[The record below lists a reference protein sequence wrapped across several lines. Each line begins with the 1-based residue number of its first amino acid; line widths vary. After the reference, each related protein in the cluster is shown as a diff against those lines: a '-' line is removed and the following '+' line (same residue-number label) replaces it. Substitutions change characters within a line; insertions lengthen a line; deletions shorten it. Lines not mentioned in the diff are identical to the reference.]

1 MADPPDVECEGIS
14 KIFGQGREAVHA
26 LQHVSITVGQGKM
39 LCIVGPTG
47 SGKSTLL
54 RILLGFQTPTE
65 GSVRIIADR
74 RREGIAYI
82 QQDSQLLPWRTVLQ
96 NAALGRELKGR
107 IKPPDVLGLRAEL
120 ESFGLERFAETKS
133 NELSGGMR
141 QKVALVRALASR
153 PRILFCDEPFSAID
167 FVGRLELNTLFKK
180 MCGNEKI
187 TTVLVTHNIEEAIFL
202 GDEIVVLSNRPGR
215 VVAKYDVTLSQG
227 AHDAVLVRKDPEF
240 QRLFLEIWGNLRDG

>member
-1 MADPPDVECEGIS
+1 MPDLPDVECQGVT

-26 LQHVSITVGQGKM
+26 LQDVSISVGRGQM

-54 RILLGFQTPTE
+54 RILLGFLEPTE
-65 GSVRIIADR
+65 GSVRINEYR
-74 RREGIAYI
+74 RREGIAYL

-96 NAALGRELKGR
+96 NAALGRELKGQ
-107 IKPPDVLGLRAEL
+107 VLGADVAGLWSEL
-120 ESFGLERFAETKS
+120 ERFGLARFAETKS

-167 FVGRLELNTLFKK
+167 FVGRLELNTLFKN
-180 MCGNEKI
+180 MCSLERI
-187 TTVLVTHNIEEAIFL
+187 TTILVTHNIEEAIFL

-215 VVAKYDVTLSQG
+215 VSGKYKVILSHSAQ
-227 AHDAVLVRKDPEF
+227 DAVLVRKDPEF
-240 QRLFLEIWGNLRDG
+240 QRLFLEIWRNLNGG